1 MKRILKILLFFLIF
15 VIVVMFYSLFIV
27 TNKLETHEYRVD
39 TPTLD
44 ESYNGLKIVHFSDLH
59 YLRNLDENKLD
70 KIIDEINL
78 INPDLVVFTGDLIDE
93 DFTPTDEDIN
103 YLTDKLKSINAKYGK
118 YSVLG
123 NHDHNIT
130 LLENIY
136 QNSNFTLLNNTYD
149 IIYNEKN
156 VPLFIGGLDSVITG
170 NANIDTAM
178 SYFNDHEDI
187 SYKIILVHE
196 PDYTDTIVGSYDNI
210 NLILSGHS
218 HNGQVRVPFIGTIYT
233 PESAKKYY
241 DNYYKVN
248 NTDLYI
254 SSGLGYSEL
263 NFRLFNSPSINFYRL
278 VKTDIPS

>member
-136 QNSNFTLLNNTYD
+136 QNSNFTLLNNSYD
-149 IIYNEKN
+149 IVYNEKN

-196 PDYTDTIVGSYDNI
+196 PDYTDTIVGSYDDV
-210 NLILSGHS
+210 NLVLSGHS